1 MHNYVS
7 GNLIVQA
14 GLSLDNTWKNK
25 LPQLTDLLDFFF
37 SDKLFVSNRAKECN
51 WIIFHT
57 IKKKKK
63 TLSSKMVAKYSS
75 SVILHLPP
83 HSFSLEKV
91 PG

>member
-57 IKKKKK
+57 IKKKKD
-63 TLSSKMVAKYSS
+63 
-75 SVILHLPP
+75 PQQ
-83 HSFSLEKV
+83 
-91 PG
+91 

>member
-25 LPQLTDLLDFFF
+25 LPQLTDLLDFF
-37 SDKLFVSNRAKECN
+37 SDKLFVSNRAKDCN

-63 TLSSKMVAKYSS
+63 DPLW
-75 SVILHLPP
+75 
-83 HSFSLEKV
+83 
-91 PG
+91 